1 MPKKCIICREE
12 AEYKIK
18 DTLDFYCQECAEENF
33 SDISVLVKVEE
44 EARKLHQKL
53 KSALKGK
60 SGGDDDDNG
69 DSDEDNN
76 DNDDNGGS
84 ESDEKNKDNEESRDN
99 EESEDDRESKDD
111 EDVSSS

>member
-18 DTLDFYCQECAEENF
+18 DTPDFYCQECAEENF

-60 SGGDDDDNG
+60 SGGDDDSD
-69 DSDEDNN
+69 DSEGNENDEYSKED
-76 DNDDNGGS
+76 
-84 ESDEKNKDNEESRDN
+84 KNIP
-99 EESEDDRESKDD
+99 
-111 EDVSSS
+111 SS